1 MTKTIIP
8 STTLKS
14 QYLQRNLK
22 IGAIYKDPVNNFKYI
37 VEERELNGLISKI
50 AQPYFGSEEGLG
62 LDDVPEKPKMQNPK
76 KHNVMKA
83 FKQKIEQLEALN
95 KQLLDSLTVGKNSY
109 DQIKELLGE
118 NVYYDAH
125 EEFYLLSNGILFQL
139 PKSKLKQD
147 QDSMGEMGEERDAA
161 RIRMGK

>member
-22 IGAIYKDPVNNFKYI
+22 IGAIYKDPVNTNFKYI
-37 VEERELNGLISKI
+37 VEEREVNGLISKI
-50 AQPYFGSEEGLG
+50 AQPYFGLEEGLD
-62 LDDVPEKPKMQNPK
+62 LDDVPEKLIKMQNPK

-95 KQLLDSLTVGKNSY
+95 KQLLDKLTVGKTSY

-118 NVYYDAH
+118 NVYYDMH
-125 EEFYLLSNGILFQL
+125 L
-139 PKSKLKQD
+139 KSFTC
-147 QDSMGEMGEERDAA
+147 
-161 RIRMGK
+161 

>member
-22 IGAIYKDPVNNFKYI
+22 IGAIYKDPVNTNFKYI

-50 AQPYFGSEEGLG
+50 AQPYFGSEEGLD
-62 LDDVPEKPKMQNPK
+62 LDDVPEKLIKMQNPK

-83 FKQKIEQLEALN
+83 FKQKLN
-95 KQLLDSLTVGKNSY
+95 N
-109 DQIKELLGE
+109 
-118 NVYYDAH
+118 
-125 EEFYLLSNGILFQL
+125 
-139 PKSKLKQD
+139 LKH
-147 QDSMGEMGEERDAA
+147 
-161 RIRMGK
+161 